1 MRGVT
6 RATDLKSRKRVSKM
20 QLTKLCSRL
29 VRLTSE
35 ESTDTEA
42 ILSALE
48 ETEKKTLKVTQLLK
62 DLVVI
67 YEEKGDER
75 NMARSEA
82 EKDKMTEDTHRIP
95 IDKSRG

>member
-1 MRGVT
+1 
-6 RATDLKSRKRVSKM
+6 M
-20 QLTKLCSRL
+20 QLTKLYSRL

-48 ETEKKTLKVTQLLK
+48 ETEKKKTLEVTQLLK

>member
-6 RATDLKSRKRVSKM
+6 RATDLKSQKRVSKM
-20 QLTKLCSRL
+20 QLTKLYSRL

-48 ETEKKTLKVTQLLK
+48 ETEKKDIGSYTT
-62 DLVVI
+62 I
-67 YEEKGDER
+67 ER
-75 NMARSEA
+75 SSGY
-82 EKDKMTEDTHRIP
+82 I
-95 IDKSRG
+95 RGER